1 MYRSTWRDACPIDL
15 ISIIFPHQLI
25 QIRDNDTDPCPG
37 QSRLAANIRKLVY
50 KNNLQSDSAR
60 QPACLCPGSK
70 DVHTVSRHS
79 VEKNVP
85 VFLHLNVQS
94 QLKSNDLSYIHYWKM
109 REVIVS
115 ISLACVHAGA
125 HWTLRPLDSAT
136 YASAGVSVF
145 LFSSLGIWQAASCTL
160 YTWPA
165 TGHLVFT
172 APEEM
177 KLAAQQVTTIH
188 GCAPELGIPG
198 QNITP
203 GQCPLIFTQVS

>member
-1 MYRSTWRDACPIDL
+1 MPVSHVSHSLNFLGMC
-15 ISIIFPHQLI
+15 S
-25 QIRDNDTDPCPG
+25 C
-37 QSRLAANIRKLVY
+37 
-50 KNNLQSDSAR
+50 SALP
-60 QPACLCPGSK
+60 Q
-70 DVHTVSRHS
+70 
-79 VEKNVP
+79 
-85 VFLHLNVQS
+85 
-94 QLKSNDLSYIHYWKM
+94 
-109 REVIVS
+109 REI
-115 ISLACVHAGA
+115 CT
-125 HWTLRPLDSAT
+125 HWTLLCQCRR
-136 YASAGVSVF
+136 ASLF
-145 LFSSLGIWQAASCTL
+145 FSSLGIWQAASCTL